1 LHKTTRTFEGL
12 FSCSKKNHA
21 WQKEGGEEKP
31 TLAENAEEAAR
42 GG

>member
-1 LHKTTRTFEGL
+1 VSIFFRLVLASH
-12 FSCSKKNHA
+12 HA